1 MDAERGK
8 PRDVRERG
16 QPCLCPMRGRAWER
30 TRGGVTS
37 AAAATSRQPL
47 PDHSSRAGD
56 EQVPSHRRTHWT
68 GSPRGHL
75 LPRPHLTDPGH
86 VQAAET
92 SKMAQLAQSRNGSS
106 SLSDVVL
113 TPTCEPPVHRGRPSP
128 RTRRE
133 GRLLGEREAPPVPWG
148 VGVRHLPWPG
158 ARLGAEQGCKP
169 RPLPSSLVS
178 PSRELGLSS
187 LLSTDSGVCGV
198 GSLGAV
204 LTGL

>member
-1 MDAERGK
+1 MTPTWTLDAERGK

-16 QPCLCPMRGRAWER
+16 QPGLCPMRGRAWER

-75 LPRPHLTDPGH
+75 LPRPHLTDQGP

-128 RTRRE
+128 RTR
-133 GRLLGEREAPPVPWG
+133 G
-148 VGVRHLPWPG
+148 
-158 ARLGAEQGCKP
+158 K
-169 RPLPSSLVS
+169 
-178 PSRELGLSS
+178 
-187 LLSTDSGVCGV
+187 GVCWGRERPRQCP
-198 GSLGAV
+198 GEWG
-204 LTGL
+204 